1 MIYKGYCKEK
11 LDASYSWGLKCQ
23 LTQKTIIFTELEQQ
37 WFPPVS
43 ARASLLWRAC
53 KSLSPRGPLST
64 HPSRK
69 LRISHVNTFPNA
81 IFFFYF
87 ILFYHVFIYLII
99 FSPWLRGNAR
109 GSGLEIVVT
118 VQTKGGSPK
127 RFEASSSR
135 SLDYTTWHKIAVRIQ
150 ESESL
155 MRVYV
160 DDSMI
165 NVFSF
170 RYTPQPYPKDA
181 QLRLGQVFEVYL
193 ENTGEITSRFR
204 VSSYA
209 SRPYK
214 IQILFTRVSTNVHL
228 SY

>member
-1 MIYKGYCKEK
+1 
-11 LDASYSWGLKCQ
+11 
-23 LTQKTIIFTELEQQ
+23 
-37 WFPPVS
+37 
-43 ARASLLWRAC
+43 
-53 KSLSPRGPLST
+53 
-64 HPSRK
+64 
-69 LRISHVNTFPNA
+69 
-81 IFFFYF
+81 
-87 ILFYHVFIYLII
+87 
-99 FSPWLRGNAR
+99 
-109 GSGLEIVVT
+109 
-118 VQTKGGSPK
+118 
-127 RFEASSSR
+127 
-135 SLDYTTWHKIAVRIQ
+135 
-150 ESESL
+150 

-228 SY
+228 SYKKVDKV